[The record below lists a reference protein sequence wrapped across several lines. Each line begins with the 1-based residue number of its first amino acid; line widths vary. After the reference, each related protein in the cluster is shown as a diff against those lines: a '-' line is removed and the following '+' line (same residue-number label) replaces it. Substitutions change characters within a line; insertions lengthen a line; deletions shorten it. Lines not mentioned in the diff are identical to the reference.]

1 MEAQSLRRADQRDG
15 RHEPSDGPHP
25 RQTELDRLDD
35 LADLLDS
42 RFRIPVIDVRF
53 GLDAILGLV
62 PGIGDLAALA
72 PSAYLVWKA
81 REMGVR
87 RGVIGRMALN
97 AGLDFVVGSVPVL
110 GSIWDV
116 FFKANRRNIA
126 LLRAEVAGR
135 G

>member
-1 MEAQSLRRADQRDG
+1 MEAHSPPRADQRDG
-15 RHEPSDGPHP
+15 SRVPSDGPHP
-25 RQTELDRLDD
+25 RQAELDRLDD

-97 AGLDFVVGSVPVL
+97 AGLDFAVGSVPVL

>member
-1 MEAQSLRRADQRDG
+1 MAVSPSRTRNPPRDA
-15 RHEPSDGPHP
+15 RSAAPHP
-25 RQTELDRLDD
+25 RQADLDRLDD

-42 RFRIPVIDVRF
+42 RYRIPIIDVRF
-53 GLDAILGLV
+53 GLDAILGLI

-72 PSAYLVWKA
+72 PSAYLVWRA

-116 FFKANRRNIA
+116 YFKANRRNVA
-126 LLRAEVAGR
+126 LLRDEIAGR